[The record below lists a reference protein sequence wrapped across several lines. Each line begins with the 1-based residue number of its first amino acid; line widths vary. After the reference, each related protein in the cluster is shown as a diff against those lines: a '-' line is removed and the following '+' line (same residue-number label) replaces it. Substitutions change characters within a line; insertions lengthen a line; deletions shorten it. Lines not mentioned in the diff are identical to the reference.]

1 MADALLA
8 ITDVRKR
15 FQPPGPLA
23 RLVSLGR
30 ARGHA
35 VDALRGVST
44 HVNPGEIV
52 GLLGPN
58 GSGKT
63 TLIRCAA
70 GLIRPDTGSISAL
83 GADPA
88 EDRNAI
94 RGRIG
99 LVLRDD
105 RSFAWRLSGRDNL
118 LFFARLQGL
127 SAAVVHNRVREVL
140 DATSLEPVAEQPVRT
155 WSTGMRQRLAV
166 ARALLGDP
174 ELLLMDEASSGLD
187 PGRRDTFYSF
197 LSTIVAD
204 RRIGVLYATHDLTEA
219 QYLCDRVVLLDQG
232 TVAAEGAYLDVEPQ
246 AEALFRQRG
255 GAA

>member
-8 ITDVRKR
+8 ISDVRKR
-15 FQPPGPLA
+15 FEPTGTLT
-23 RLVSLGR
+23 RLLSLGR
-30 ARGHA
+30 TRGRA
-35 VDALRGVST
+35 VDALRGVNLQ
-44 HVNPGEIV
+44 VDAGEIV

-70 GLIRPDTGSISAL
+70 GLIRPDAGTVIAL
-83 GADPA
+83 GANPA
-88 EDRNAI
+88 EDSHAV

-105 RSFAWRLSGRDNL
+105 RSFAWRLTGRDNL
-118 LFFARLQGL
+118 LFFARLQGI
-127 SAAVVHNRVREVL
+127 APRHVDGRVRDVL
-140 DATSLEPVAEQPVRT
+140 EATSLDPVAEQPVRT

-197 LSTIVAD
+197 LSTIVTE

-219 QYLCDRVVLLDQG
+219 QYLCDRVVLLDEG
-232 TVAAEGAYLDVEPQ
+232 TVAAEGAYLDVEPS

-255 GAA
+255 GPA